1 MIPSAD
7 AIMSIEVVGNK
18 LELKTG
24 RSGFRRTLRM
34 MAETKT
40 MSTTQFAK
48 SNRMI
53 KLLECLQL
61 TLGFLSSQVNKRND
75 PVPVTTVPGKMSTIK
90 LG

>member
-7 AIMSIEVVGNK
+7 AILSVEVVGNK

-48 SNRMI
+48 SY
-53 KLLECLQL
+53 
-61 TLGFLSSQVNKRND
+61 RND
-75 PVPVTTVPGKMSTIK
+75 KAPGVFVTDLRISQFTSQQEE
-90 LG
+90 